1 MDIII
6 VGIKGAMGRFVEQSA
21 IARGHNIVAGIDV
34 NVADGE
40 TAAYPLYKNFDNV
53 GRADVI
59 IDYSHHTAVK
69 AILDY
74 AVKTG
79 TPAIL
84 CTTGYTEEELAMIK
98 TASEKVA
105 VFRSGN
111 MSVGI
116 NLLVK
121 LVKEGA
127 KALGKKADVEIVEQ
141 HHHRKVDAPSGTA
154 LMLANAVK
162 SVASDTEF
170 VFGREGL
177 VGKRKPNEVGIHAVR
192 GGTIVGKH
200 EVIFAMDS
208 EVITLKH
215 EAESRAVFAEG
226 SIDAAEYMIG
236 KGAGLYDMT
245 DVLG

>member
-21 IARGHNIVAGIDV
+21 IARGHNIAAGIDV

-40 TAAYPLYKNFDNV
+40 TASYPLYKNFDNV

-59 IDYSHHTAVK
+59 IDYSHHSAVK

-74 AVKTG
+74 AVRTG

-84 CTTGYTEEELAMIK
+84 CTTGYTGEEIAMIK
-98 TASEKVA
+98 AASEKVA

-127 KALGKKADVEIVEQ
+127 KALGRKADVEIVEQ

-162 SVASDTEF
+162 SVASDTKF

-177 VGKRKPNEVGIHAVR
+177 VGKRTPNEVGIHAVR

>member
-1 MDIII
+1 MEIVV

-21 IARGHNIVAGIDV
+21 LSRGHSIAAGIDV
-34 NVADGE
+34 SVADGE
-40 TAAYPLYKNFDNV
+40 TAAYPLYKNLDGV
-53 GRADVI
+53 KKADVL
-59 IDYSHHTAVK
+59 IDYSHHSAVRS
-69 AILDY
+69 ILKY
-74 AVKTG
+74 AVDTK
-79 TPAIL
+79 TPAVL
-84 CTTGYTEEELAMIK
+84 CTTGYTDEELAEI
-98 TASEKVA
+98 TEASKKVA

-111 MSVGI
+111 MSLGI
-116 NLLVK
+116 NLLIK

-127 KALGKKADVEIVEQ
+127 KVLGKKADVEIVEQ

-162 SVASDTEF
+162 SVAEDTEF
-170 VFGREGL
+170 VYGRQGL
-177 VGKRKPNEVGIHAVR
+177 VGKRKQNEIGIHAVR

-226 SIDAAEYMIG
+226 SIDAAEFMVG
-236 KGAGLYDMT
+236 KAAGLYDMN
-245 DVLG
+245 DVLA